1 MLSGH
6 ELQHGVLLMT
16 PEEKLERDMMLAD
29 IEFLS
34 ARVVA
39 LSGNVNE
46 KLANENRKLRLLF
59 EDIET
64 SMRKIRRVIDEM
76 DPKVP

>member
-1 MLSGH
+1 
-6 ELQHGVLLMT
+6 MT
-16 PEEKLERDMMLAD
+16 PEEELEREMMLAD

-46 KLANENRKLRLLF
+46 KLANENRKLRVLF

-64 SMRKIRRVIDEM
+64 SMRKIRRVLNEM